1 MKNIPIHP
9 SAPQAIDEPN
19 ESVSS
24 SIFRKVMKAMVNCK
38 INVVIG
44 TIPKSCHK
52 GASYADNI
60 IIFVIVMITK

>member
-1 MKNIPIHP
+1 
-9 SAPQAIDEPN
+9 
-19 ESVSS
+19 
-24 SIFRKVMKAMVNCK
+24 MKAMVNCK